1 MGVRGAK
8 FCHGVCGA
16 VLVTAAA
23 AMLAGPATAS
33 IITLS
38 THSSDATLPSVL
50 NATLDFDVT
59 GSLLTLT
66 VTNTTVV
73 PNTFNINELYF
84 NGSANV
90 LGLTPLSIP
99 LGWSFLTTQMADGFG
114 MFDFALIDGVDND
127 PSTIMPGEVVVFS
140 FTISGT
146 AGKGDFV
153 NEFSDP
159 PPGGGGTLAIAAAK
173 FVFGSGTDPGGD
185 PGPDSAFGA
194 FVPEPGTLALL
205 GLAGLLGLR
214 RRRRPT

>member
-84 NGSANV
+84 NGRLSMTVVHTGSAGIDN
-90 LGLTPLSIP
+90 LTFIP
-99 LGWSFLTTQMADGFG
+99 A
-114 MFDFALIDGVDND
+114 
-127 PSTIMPGEVVVFS
+127 PG
-140 FTISGT
+140 
-146 AGKGDFV
+146 A
-153 NEFSDP
+153 
-159 PPGGGGTLAIAAAK
+159 
-173 FVFGSGTDPGGD
+173 
-185 PGPDSAFGA
+185 
-194 FVPEPGTLALL
+194 LALL
-205 GLAGLLGLR
+205 GLAGLMGMPR
-214 RRRRPT
+214 RRRLA

>member
-1 MGVRGAK
+1 MAESRKSTCSGLRGAR
-8 FCHGVCGA
+8 FRHGVCGA

-23 AMLAGPATAS
+23 AMLGAPATAS

-90 LGLTPLSIP
+90 LGLTPVIIP
-99 LGWSFLTTQMADGFG
+99 TGWSFLTTQMADGFG

-127 PSTIMPGEVVVFS
+127 PSTIMPGEIVVFS

-146 AGKGDFV
+146 AGKVDFV
-153 NEFSDP
+153 NELSDP
-159 PPGGGGTLAIAAAK
+159 MPGHTIAIAAAK
-173 FVFGSGTDPGGD
+173 FVVGPGD
-185 PGPDSAFGA
+185 DSAFGA
-194 FVPEPGTLALL
+194 FVPEPGTVALL